1 MEKENFGNCKGSQ
14 MGIELV
20 QALREFLTA
29 NGGMTLNK
37 AQELASDFSEY
48 YFCVDWVTFTK
59 RDGTWKTFKPGT
71 EIYIRGALAALTQNK
86 I

>member
-1 MEKENFGNCKGSQ
+1 

-20 QALREFLTA
+20 QALREFLMA

-59 RDGTWKTFKPGT
+59 RNGDWKTFGPKSG
-71 EIYIRGALAALTQNK
+71 IK
-86 I
+86 V